1 MNPFSR
7 YKAKEERKRI
17 LKVSVRKL
25 KDIDDPEV
33 FLRRSVLVN
42 NTMKRLQTEIREEKA
57 AKRANSG
64 RFVFTRCELC
74 DQQLKAVTTCDQYH
88 PSPRCHRIPY
98 LQVLLP
104 QPLLLLRAAKLLP
117 AEGGADGRGG
127 ALRQTLRN
135 RPRDPFLLLWQ
146 RRWLPV

>member
-1 MNPFSR
+1 MIWHKQSTERIPFGR
-7 YKAKEERKRI
+7 YRAKEERKRV

-64 RFVFTRCELC
+64 R
-74 DQQLKAVTTCDQYH
+74 
-88 PSPRCHRIPY
+88 
-98 LQVLLP
+98 
-104 QPLLLLRAAKLLP
+104 
-117 AEGGADGRGG
+117 
-127 ALRQTLRN
+127 
-135 RPRDPFLLLWQ
+135 
-146 RRWLPV
+146 

>member
-1 MNPFSR
+1 M
-7 YKAKEERKRI
+7 

-64 RFVFTRCELC
+64 RWVAKYVLYILEMYRVHATRG
-74 DQQLKAVTTCDQYH
+74 
-88 PSPRCHRIPY
+88 P
-98 LQVLLP
+98 
-104 QPLLLLRAAKLLP
+104 
-117 AEGGADGRGG
+117 
-127 ALRQTLRN
+127 
-135 RPRDPFLLLWQ
+135 PFS
-146 RRWLPV
+146 RV

>member
-1 MNPFSR
+1 M
-7 YKAKEERKRI
+7 

-64 RFVFTRCELC
+64 RWVVDTISSQFIRQFAESGSWTDKANQQVIQAIGPGGI
-74 DQQLKAVTTCDQYH
+74 DQSV
-88 PSPRCHRIPY
+88 R
-98 LQVLLP
+98 
-104 QPLLLLRAAKLLP
+104 
-117 AEGGADGRGG
+117 
-127 ALRQTLRN
+127 
-135 RPRDPFLLLWQ
+135 F
-146 RRWLPV
+146 

>member
-1 MNPFSR
+1 M
-7 YKAKEERKRI
+7 

-64 RFVFTRCELC
+64 RWVVAKCVDTLEMYMGR
-74 DQQLKAVTTCDQYH
+74 QKSV
-88 PSPRCHRIPY
+88 
-98 LQVLLP
+98 LQV
-104 QPLLLLRAAKLLP
+104 
-117 AEGGADGRGG
+117 
-127 ALRQTLRN
+127 
-135 RPRDPFLLLWQ
+135 W
-146 RRWLPV
+146 